1 MCAPSLTSSRSV
13 SFMAACFAASSAAN
27 ALMSASSCSNVR
39 LRSSPEGLASPSSA
53 EGTAELAPPPPPVAA
68 AAASLAALA
77 AFLCAF
83 AIEDATA
90 EAFAA
95 LMPAPPTRA
104 MAFLIM
110 GGISGPMPCRA
121 PPARAFAPNRFTRV
135 IPRSSW
141 SLMSRFSIRESRR
154 TGRSKAQETC
164 VAALSDKIAP
174 GTSRFAA
181 SINAVGSYGTNVAS
195 GRVFAICA
203 RVYDRGGRASVASF
217 ACQLC
222 ASLKTADISG
232 RYPSGP
238 AATSASRMTGDAILP
253 SSTRAPMA
261 RVVGSIA
268 RGSRKTKRRP
278 LLLPVRAKEVR
289 SLSRVMAKRS
299 GLA

>member
-1 MCAPSLTSSRSV
+1 
-13 SFMAACFAASSAAN
+13 MAACFAASSAAN

-53 EGTAELAPPPPPVAA
+53 EGTASPPPPPPVAA

-110 GGISGPMPCRA
+110 GGISGPMPCLA
-121 PPARAFAPNRFTRV
+121 PFARAFAPNRFTRV

-154 TGRSKAQETC
+154 TGCSKAQDTC

-181 SINAVGSYGTNVAS
+181 SINAVGS
-195 GRVFAICA
+195 
-203 RVYDRGGRASVASF
+203 
-217 ACQLC
+217 
-222 ASLKTADISG
+222 
-232 RYPSGP
+232 
-238 AATSASRMTGDAILP
+238 
-253 SSTRAPMA
+253 
-261 RVVGSIA
+261 
-268 RGSRKTKRRP
+268 
-278 LLLPVRAKEVR
+278 
-289 SLSRVMAKRS
+289 
-299 GLA
+299 